1 MAKHGKPLTEAEL
14 AQLVELKL
22 DGADVRTIAKT
33 LNCSTNTVK
42 KYFDQ
47 WLDDTLPDRREFLER
62 RRSEVIANLQQIA
75 GKAAQGAANARSVD
89 DMGAEV
95 RYLAEARQA
104 WRALSTVAGF
114 DAPTKV
120 QMASFDVMSEDEA
133 QAALDKL

>member
-1 MAKHGKPLTEAEL
+1 MAKHGKPLTEAEIS
-14 AQLVELKL
+14 QLVELKL
-22 DGADVRTIAKT
+22 DGCTVRTIAEQVG
-33 LNCSTNTVK
+33 CHRDTVK
-42 KYFDQ
+42 VYWDR

-62 RRSEVIANLQQIA
+62 RRSEVIANLQAIA
-75 GKAAQGAANARSVD
+75 GKAAQGAANARTVD

-114 DAPTKV
+114 DAPTKL

-133 QAALDKL
+133 QTALDKL